1 MHVLFYIQHFLRDNQ
16 AGGTRPW
23 SLCQELVRRGHKVT
37 VIMANVHYLEKEDET
52 RSRYAEEDWD
62 GVRVLKVNATGNFRA
77 SFTRRLMNYLSYAGN
92 AFLAGM
98 KVEKPD
104 LVLTSIQ
111 PIFTGPVG
119 WLTSFLRRS
128 PFFLEVRDVWP
139 DTAIELGVITSPFL
153 IYPSA
158 WLARFLYKRA
168 RQIVTLTPG
177 IAEIIEENG
186 IRSDKICVLPVGLEE
201 SVLHPTHLEDVRQK
215 HGWQDKFLVLYTG
228 SHAVTDALETL
239 LFAIERLKGHPEIH
253 IVMIGDG
260 DKKPDLIAY
269 AEDKGLKNVTFLD
282 LMPKKELASYLQ
294 ATDICTMCLPK
305 GHFWR
310 IFLQNKFFDYMGSG
324 KPIVASLIG
333 TQKEYIEEAGAGLV
347 VPPEDDSALAAAILK
362 LSQSPEMVQEMGERA
377 QHFVTSRF
385 LRENLLMEYVDLL
398 EKTAG
403 VTR

>member
-23 SLCQELVRRGHKVT
+23 SLSQELVRRGHKVT
-37 VIMANVHYLEKEDET
+37 VIMANVHYLEKEDES
-52 RSRYAEEDWD
+52 RARYAEEDWE
-62 GVRVLKVNATGNFRA
+62 GVRVLKVYATGNFRA

-98 KVEKPD
+98 KAEKPD

-139 DTAIELGVITSPFL
+139 DTAVELGVLTSPFL
-153 IYPSA
+153 IYPST

-177 IAEIIEENG
+177 IAEIIESNG
-186 IRSDKICVLPVGLEE
+186 IRAEKIHVLPVGLEE
-201 SVLHPTHLEDVRQK
+201 SVLNPTNMEDVRQK

-228 SHAVTDALETL
+228 SHAVTDSLETL
-239 LFAIERLKGHPEIH
+239 LSAIDQLKDHSEIH
-253 IVMIGDG
+253 VVMIGDG

-269 AEDKGLKNVTFLD
+269 AEDRGLKNVTFLD

-294 ATDICTMCLPK
+294 AADICTMCLPK
-305 GHFWR
+305 GDFWR

-324 KPIVASLIG
+324 KPIVASLLG
-333 TQKEYIEEAGAGLV
+333 TQKEYIEEAEAGIV
-347 VPPEDDSALAAAILK
+347 VPPEDDQALAAAILQ
-362 LSQSPEMVQEMGERA
+362 LSQSPETVRVMGERA
-377 QHFVTSRF
+377 KRFVISRF
-385 LRENLLMEYVDLL
+385 LREDLLMEYVDLL